1 MALGVILVGEMD
13 TLHGSDHEDI
23 AITVMTVVEV
33 VGVRPNGQT
42 SLGAPVNRHTFASAA
57 RGLSG
62 LLVITI
68 NFMSGTKPLVRS
80 TNSTSHVSS

>member
-23 AITVMTVVEV
+23 AYYRHD
-33 VGVRPNGQT
+33 GRGGSRRKPNGQT

-68 NFMSGTKPLVRS
+68 NSCLAPNPS
-80 TNSTSHVSS
+80 